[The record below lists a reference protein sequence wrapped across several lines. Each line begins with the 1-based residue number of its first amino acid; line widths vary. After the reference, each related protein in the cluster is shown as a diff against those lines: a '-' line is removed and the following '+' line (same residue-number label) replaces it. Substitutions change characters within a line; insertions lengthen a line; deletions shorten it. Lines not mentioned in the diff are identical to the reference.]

1 MAVSPAVRRYLAQ
14 LEKVSNPK
22 VPCKRKPSKY
32 IGKEA
37 TIKGKN
43 VRGLACSD
51 VPKHIWGAVEGEE
64 RDIPLSM
71 LAGKAHRSDGRSV
84 RSFTRQIGG
93 RKNLKLEFVKK
104 GEGRKT
110 AWRGKTPSVKR
121 YAGFGRKGTGMGPAN
136 FTQFMTAKSD
146 LPRGQKGKARKL
158 AFRMSEK
165 QLRAS
170 RKGSKGAPL
179 RRADLLKLNAA
190 RFEGLSGKTLTDRRR
205 KLASRDAA
213 GFMSLY
219 ESRARAVVAKAERKA
234 KKPASQVKG
243 APEVSDSAVERAVAQ
258 LPAAEV
264 KQVEVLADKLVDAG
278 IPENEAAKI
287 GRLILVEINKI
298 PSKET
303 RLSTALQ
310 LSKTLRA
317 VAERPQLGRPRGSK
331 NKVQSAKAAKATAEA
346 MAVEVKEVAKD
357 NGATSLASASN
368 PRRRRAMPA
377 RHLIRF

>member
-51 VPKHIWGAVEGEE
+51 QKGMIWGAVEGEE

-121 YAGFGRKGTGMGPAN
+121 YAGFGRKGTGAGPAN
-136 FTQFMTAKSD
+136 FTQFMTSKSD

-170 RKGSKGAPL
+170 RKGAKGAPL

-190 RFEGLSGKTLTDRRR
+190 RFEGLSGKSLTDRRR
-205 KLASRDAA
+205 KLTSRDAA

-219 ESRARAVVAKAERKA
+219 QSRAAAIVTKAAKAA

-243 APEVSDSAVERAVAQ
+243 APEVSDKAVERAVSQ

-264 KQVEVLADKLVDAG
+264 AAVEKLADQLVDAG
-278 IPENEAAKI
+278 ASETEIQKL
-287 GRLILVEINKI
+287 GRLMLVELNKI
-298 PSKET
+298 PSKEGRKSAFSQLEKT
-303 RLSTALQ
+303 FRTALE
-310 LSKTLRA
+310 LPA
-317 VAERPQLGRPRGSK
+317 LGRKSGSK
-331 NKVQSAKAAKATAEA
+331 NKVKSAKVAKAEVAA
-346 MAVEVKEVAKD
+346 MATETKQVAAD
-357 NGATSLASASN
+357 NGASALTTAAN
-368 PRRRRAMPA
+368 PRRRAMPA